1 MLLLPSLHGGGAER
15 VATFLLRGC
24 DEQKYDVRIALLRR
38 TGPYLAEVD
47 PAKVMAAKAG
57 ERPLNVDA
65 PNASQYR
72 FRNLIASAVFAPVSI
87 RRMIKDFAP
96 DVVVSFLKGMSIATY
111 WALKT
116 IWRKPRW
123 IAREGNNTFAVI
135 DDELQSRWA
144 RFFIKRFV
152 RLAYRKADR
161 MLATSRD
168 MARDLP
174 ARLSVNRHRI
184 RAIHN
189 AVDLERIERARHDP
203 LEGGGEQ
210 FEFVV
215 AAGRLEFQK
224 GYDLLLEAFAKA
236 EACAGLHLLVLG
248 KGSLEEVLK
257 SQAAGLGI
265 ASRVHF
271 LGFVSNPWAY
281 FAKARLFVLA
291 SRWEGFANVVAE
303 ALACGAP
310 TVVSDCDYGPKE
322 IVVDGE
328 SGLVVARESSSALA
342 AGMDRVLGDRA
353 FAASLSQ
360 GGIERARHFSVGRLV
375 GEYCSLFDELCP
387 GSGAE
392 WQEPKPD

>member
-1 MLLLPSLHGGGAER
+1 
-15 VATFLLRGC
+15 
-24 DEQKYDVRIALLRR
+24 
-38 TGPYLAEVD
+38 
-47 PAKVMAAKAG
+47 
-57 ERPLNVDA
+57 
-65 PNASQYR
+65 
-72 FRNLIASAVFAPVSI
+72 
-87 RRMIKDFAP
+87 MIKDFAP

-116 IWRKPRW
+116 LWRKPRW

-161 MLATSRD
+161 VLATSRD

-174 ARLSVNRHRI
+174 ARLSVKERRV

-203 LEGGGEQ
+203 LEGGDGEV
-210 FEFVV
+210 EFVV

-224 GYDLLLEAFAKA
+224 GYDVLFEAFAKA
-236 EACAGLHLLVLG
+236 EACADLHLLVLG
-248 KGSLEEVLK
+248 KGSLEEALK
-257 SQAAGLGI
+257 SQAKGLGI

-328 SGLVVARESSSALA
+328 SGLVVERESAPALA
-342 AGMDRVLGDRA
+342 AGMERVLGDPA
-353 FAASLSQ
+353 LAARLSQ
-360 GGIERARHFSVGRLV
+360 GGIERARDFSVGRLV
-375 GEYCSLFDELCP
+375 AAYCSLFDELCP
-387 GSGAE
+387 GGGAE